1 MGTVTATMVTAVAGV
16 LGTLSAPL
24 VTTWVTRRQRAEDG
38 QVESA
43 RRLFEERRAAY
54 TAMNR
59 ASRHFHTMLK
69 DTLHRLRDGV
79 YTDDDRTGWRRPAG
93 TTATD
98 TPSPS

>member
-24 VTTWVTRRQRAEDG
+24 VTPWVTRRQRAEDG